1 MAAHHAHDHGHSH
14 DHGHHHHAPK
24 HFGKAFAIGIALN
37 LGFVIV
43 EAAYG
48 FWGNSMALLA
58 DAGHNLSDVLGLA
71 VAWIAAILGA
81 RPPTR
86 RYTYGFRNSSILAAL
101 FNALILLVAVGG
113 IATEAIRRLF
123 DPEPV
128 AGTTVIIVAAIGIL
142 INGVTAA
149 LFASGQ
155 KEDLNVRG
163 AYLHM
168 LADAAVSVGVVV
180 AGLVIAYT
188 HLQWIDPV
196 VSLVIAVVIFL
207 GTWGLLKDSL
217 SMSMAAVPP
226 GIRVDEV
233 RAALEAMPG
242 VADVHDL
249 HIWPMSTTET
259 ALTCHLLMPGGY
271 PGADFLREAEHRMDH
286 DFGICHSTFQIETD
300 REKACRLAPED
311 VV

>member
-1 MAAHHAHDHGHSH
+1 
-14 DHGHHHHAPK
+14 
-24 HFGKAFAIGIALN
+24 
-37 LGFVIV
+37 
-43 EAAYG
+43 
-48 FWGNSMALLA
+48 
-58 DAGHNLSDVLGLA
+58 
-71 VAWIAAILGA
+71 
-81 RPPTR
+81 
-86 RYTYGFRNSSILAAL
+86 
-101 FNALILLVAVGG
+101 
-113 IATEAIRRLF
+113 
-123 DPEPV
+123 
-128 AGTTVIIVAAIGIL
+128 
-142 INGVTAA
+142 
-149 LFASGQ
+149 
-155 KEDLNVRG
+155 LNVRV
-163 AYLHM
+163 AYLLM
-168 LADAAVSVGVVV
+168 LDDAAVSVGVVV